1 MQTECVIDNR
11 APPTNLCLREIAMLM
26 STQANRYAHQ
36 LLDARER
43 SVQIPPLSASG
54 KLSVADG
61 YDIARSLLDIRI
73 ASGEVP
79 VGRKIGFTN
88 RKIAARYGIKAPID
102 ASIWAT
108 MFDSTVRYTEDN
120 HGIQSLKGAIQPR
133 IEPEIVFMLGRAP
146 APDATIEELADCIEW
161 MAHGYEIDVCPFP
174 GWKFE
179 LVDAIAAFGMHGALI
194 LGEPRV
200 LSAATRRNL
209 GNTLANASVSLS
221 CSAQPSFTLM
231 AAGFG
236 SDVLDNPVNAL
247 WQLHRQLQSQPQF
260 NPLAAG
266 EIITTGSW
274 TDGYP
279 VVRGQTWTTAF
290 SGLSLAGLTVSFV

>member
-1 MQTECVIDNR
+1 
-11 APPTNLCLREIAMLM
+11 MLM

-36 LLDARER
+36 LLDARAR
-43 SVQIPPLSASG
+43 SLQIAPLSATG
-54 KLSVADG
+54 NLSIADA
-61 YDIARSLLDIRI
+61 YDIARSILDIRI
-73 ASGEVP
+73 AQGETP

-88 RKIAARYGIKAPID
+88 RKIAARNGISAPID
-102 ASIWAT
+102 DTIWAPV
-108 MFDSTVRYTEDN
+108 FDSTVRFTEDN
-120 HGIQSLKGAIQPR
+120 HGVQSLEGALQPR
-133 IEPEIVFMLGRAP
+133 IEPEIVFMLGRTP
-146 APDATIEELADCIEW
+146 APDASIEEVADCIEW

-179 LVDAIAAFGMHGALI
+179 AVDAVAAFGMHGSLI

-200 LSAATRRNL
+200 LSAASRRNL
-209 GNTLANASVSLS
+209 GEVLANASVSLS

-236 SDVLDNPVNAL
+236 SDVLGNPVNAL
-247 WQLHRQLQSQPQF
+247 WELHRKLQSQPQF
-260 NPLAAG
+260 APLAAG

-279 VVRGQTWTTAF
+279 VVPGQTWTTAF
-290 SGLSLAGLTVSFV
+290 SGLSLGGLTLSFV

>member
-1 MQTECVIDNR
+1 
-11 APPTNLCLREIAMLM
+11 MLM

-36 LLDARER
+36 LLDARAR
-43 SVQIPPLSASG
+43 SLQIPPLTANG
-54 KLSVADG
+54 GLSMEDG
-61 YDIARSLLDIRI
+61 YDIAKQILDIRI
-73 ASGEVP
+73 AQGETP

-88 RKIAARYGIKAPID
+88 RKIAAKYGVAEPIHD
-102 ASIWAT
+102 SIWAT

-120 HGIQSLKGAIQPR
+120 HGIQSLKGAVQPR
-133 IEPEIVFMLGRAP
+133 IEPEIVFMLGKTP
-146 APDATIEELADCIEW
+146 PPDATIEDIAECIEW
-161 MAHGYEIDVCPFP
+161 MAHGYEIDICPFP

-179 LVDAIAAFGMHGALI
+179 VVDAIAAFGMHGALI

-200 LSAATRRNL
+200 LSAGTRRNL
-209 GNTLANASVSLS
+209 GQMLADASVSLS

-236 SDVLDNPVNAL
+236 SDVLGNPVNAL
-247 WQLHRQLQSQPQF
+247 WELHKQLQRQPQF
-260 NPLAAG
+260 APLAAG

-290 SGLSLAGLTVSFV
+290 SGLSLAGLTLSFV

>member
-1 MQTECVIDNR
+1 
-11 APPTNLCLREIAMLM
+11 MLM

-36 LLDARER
+36 LLNARER
-43 SVQIPPLSASG
+43 SVQIPPLSTNG
-54 KLSVADG
+54 TLSIDDG
-61 YDIARSLLDIRI
+61 YDIAKTLLDIRI
-73 ASGEVP
+73 ASGEQP
-79 VGRKIGFTN
+79 VGRKIGFSN
-88 RKIAARYGIKAPID
+88 RKIAARYGVKTPID
-102 ASIWAT
+102 TSIWAT
-108 MFDSTVRYTEDN
+108 LFDSTVRYTEDN

-133 IEPEIVFMLGRAP
+133 IEPEIVFMLGRTP
-146 APDATIEELADCIEW
+146 APDATIEELANCIEW

-179 LVDAIAAFGMHGALI
+179 LVDAIAAYGMHGALI

-209 GNTLANASVSLS
+209 GTTLANASISLS

-236 SDVLDNPVNAL
+236 SDVLGNPVNAL
-247 WQLHRQLQSQPQF
+247 WHLHQQLLQQPQF
-260 NPLAAG
+260 TPLAAG

-274 TDGYP
+274 TDCYP
-279 VVRGQTWTTAF
+279 VVPGQTWTTAF
-290 SGLSLAGLTVSFV
+290 SGITLAGLTLSFV

>member
-1 MQTECVIDNR
+1 
-11 APPTNLCLREIAMLM
+11 MLM
-26 STQANRYAHQ
+26 STQATRYAHQ
-36 LLDARER
+36 LLDARAR
-43 SVQIPPLSASG
+43 SQQIAPLSSG
-54 KLSVADG
+54 AELTVADG
-61 YDIARSLLDIRI
+61 YDIARSILDIRI

-88 RKIAARYGIKAPID
+88 RKIAARYGISAPID

-108 MFDSTVRYTEDN
+108 MFDNTVRYTEDN
-120 HGIQSLKGAIQPR
+120 HGVQSLKGALQPR
-133 IEPEIVFMLGRAP
+133 IEPELVFMLGRAP
-146 APDATIEELADCIEW
+146 APDAAIEEIADCIEW

-174 GWKFE
+174 DWKFE
-179 LVDAIAAFGMHGALI
+179 VVDAIAAFGMHGALI

-209 GNTLANASVSLS
+209 GDTLANASVSLS

-236 SDVLDNPVNAL
+236 SDVLGNPLNAL
-247 WQLHRQLQSQPQF
+247 WELHRSLQNQPQF
-260 NPLAAG
+260 APLAAG

-279 VVRGQTWTTAF
+279 VMPGQTWTTAF
-290 SGLSLAGLTVSFV
+290 SGLSLAGLTLSFV

>member
-1 MQTECVIDNR
+1 
-11 APPTNLCLREIAMLM
+11 MLM

-36 LLDARER
+36 LLDARAR
-43 SVQIPPLSASG
+43 SVTIPPLSAG
-54 KLSVADG
+54 GTLSMADG
-61 YDIARSLLDIRI
+61 YDIARSILDIRI
-73 ASGEVP
+73 AQGEVP

-88 RKIAARYGIKAPID
+88 RKIAARYGISEPIHD
-102 ASIWAT
+102 SIWAT
-108 MFDSTVRYTEDN
+108 MFDGTVRYTEDN
-120 HGIQSLKGAIQPR
+120 HGVQSLKGAIQPR
-133 IEPEIVFMLGRAP
+133 IEPEIVFMLGRTP
-146 APDATIEELADCIEW
+146 APDATIEDMADCIEW

-179 LVDAIAAFGMHGALI
+179 VVDAIAAFGMHGALI

-209 GNTLANASVSLS
+209 GRVLADASISLS

-236 SDVLDNPVNAL
+236 SDVLGNPVNAL

-260 NPLAAG
+260 APLAAG

-290 SGLSLAGLTVSFV
+290 SGLSLAGLTLSFV

>member
-1 MQTECVIDNR
+1 
-11 APPTNLCLREIAMLM
+11 MLM

-36 LLDARER
+36 LLDARAQ
-43 SVQIPPLSASG
+43 SMQIAPLSSAAA
-54 KLSVADG
+54 LTTADG
-61 YDIARSLLDIRI
+61 YDIARSILDIRI

-88 RKIAARYGIKAPID
+88 RKVAARCGIRAPID
-102 ASIWAT
+102 ASIWST
-108 MFDSTVRYTEDN
+108 MYDDTVRYTEDN
-120 HGIQSLKGAIQPR
+120 HGIQSLKGALQPR
-133 IEPEIVFMLGRAP
+133 IEPELVFMLGRTP
-146 APDATIEELADCIEW
+146 APDATIEEMADCIDW

-174 GWKFE
+174 DRKFE
-179 LVDAIAAFGMHGALI
+179 AVDAIAAFGLHGALI

-209 GNTLANASVSLS
+209 GDTLANASLSLS

-236 SDVLDNPVNAL
+236 SDVLGNPVNAL
-247 WQLHRQLQSQPQF
+247 WELHRTLLKQPQF
-260 NPLAAG
+260 APLAAG
-266 EIITTGSW
+266 EIVTTGSW

-279 VVRGQTWTTAF
+279 VAPGQTWTTAF
-290 SGLSLAGLTVSFV
+290 SGLSLSGLTLSFV